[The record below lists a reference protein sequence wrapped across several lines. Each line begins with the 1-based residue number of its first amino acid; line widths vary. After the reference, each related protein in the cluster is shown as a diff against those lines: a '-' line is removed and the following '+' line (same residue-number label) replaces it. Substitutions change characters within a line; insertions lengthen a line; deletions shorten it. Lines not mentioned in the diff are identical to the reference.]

1 MFQALQGLQERLV
14 VDTSEGHP
22 VYLLAVGQH
31 PTYLRL
37 SPSAYYILQQHSAGV
52 SFASMA
58 TAMSQV
64 GASVSAAEVE
74 RAYDKVVDRIRT
86 IERHAKPS
94 GADFLW
100 RWTLL
105 PEALVVRLAARL
117 SSAFHRP
124 VACCLLAGMVAAT
137 AVASRHVFSF
147 QVTPVGFL
155 WSYVL
160 FLGSLLMH
168 ELGHASACARYGARP
183 SGIGVTIYL
192 IFPAFYSDVS
202 AAWALKRW
210 QRVVVDLGGI
220 FFQLVVGAGYA
231 IAYTVSGWEPLRV
244 ALMMI
249 VASCFVSLN
258 PIFKFD
264 GYWVVADAL
273 GVTNLSQQPYR
284 IVRYLY
290 DRLRGRQVQALPW
303 SLCVT
308 AVMALYLPLSVGVWG
323 YFLWTVLPKVWQR
336 ILGYPSVV
344 RALMQDLRHPSTA
357 LDTGR
362 LYAFLS
368 STFMVIVVLLVV
380 WRLLML
386 LRTSCRSTG
395 LRTRQRRWG
404 LSATRCPDEG

>member
-1 MFQALQGLQERLV
+1 MVQAWQGLQERLI

-37 SPSAYYILQQHSAGV
+37 SPSAYYILQQHSAGA

-58 TAMSQV
+58 ATMSQA
-64 GASVSAAEVE
+64 GTSVSAAEVE
-74 RAYDKVVDRIRT
+74 RAYDTVVDRIRT
-86 IERHAKPS
+86 IERNAKPS

-100 RWTLL
+100 RWTLV
-105 PEALVVRLAARL
+105 PASLVVRLAAWL
-117 SSAFHRP
+117 SLAFHRP
-124 VACCLLAGMVAAT
+124 VACCLLAGIGAAA
-137 AVASRHVFSF
+137 AVAPRHVFSF
-147 QVTPVGFL
+147 QITPAGFL

-168 ELGHASACARYGARP
+168 ELGHASACTRYGARP

-192 IFPAFYSDVS
+192 IFPALYSDVS
-202 AAWALKRW
+202 AVWALKRW
-210 QRVVVDLGGI
+210 QRVVVDLGGT
-220 FFQLVVGAGYA
+220 FFQLVVGAAYA
-231 IAYTVSGWEPLRV
+231 LTYTLSGWEPLRV

-249 VASCFVSLN
+249 AASCFLSLN

-284 IVRYLY
+284 IVRHLY
-290 DRLRGRQVQALPW
+290 ARLCGRQVQPLPW
-303 SLCVT
+303 SSCVT
-308 AVMALYLPLSVGVWG
+308 AILVLYVPLSFGVWG
-323 YFLWTVLPKVWQR
+323 YFLWTVLPMVWQR
-336 ILGYPSVV
+336 MLGYPSVV
-344 RALMQDLRHPSTA
+344 RALLQDLLHPSTT

-368 STFMVIVVLLVV
+368 STFIVIVVLLVV

-386 LRTSCRSTG
+386 LRASCRSTG
-395 LRTRQRRWG
+395 LRTR
-404 LSATRCPDEG
+404 

>member
-37 SPSAYYILQQHSAGV
+37 SPSAYYILQQHSAGA
-52 SFASMA
+52 SF
-58 TAMSQV
+58 TAMAATMSQ
-64 GASVSAAEVE
+64 GGTLVSAAEVE
-74 RAYDKVVDRIRT
+74 RAYDTVVERICT
-86 IERHAKPS
+86 IERNAKPI

-105 PEALVVRLAARL
+105 PEALVVRLAAWL
-117 SSAFHRP
+117 CLAFRRP
-124 VACCLLAGMVAAT
+124 VACCLLAGIVAAT
-137 AVASRHVFSF
+137 AVAPRHVFSF
-147 QVTPVGFL
+147 QVTPTGFL

-160 FLGSLLMH
+160 FLGSLLLH

-210 QRVVVDLGGI
+210 QRVVVDLGGA
-220 FFQLVVGAGYA
+220 FFQLVVGAAYA
-231 IAYTVSGWEPLRV
+231 LTYTLSGWEPLRV

-249 VASCFVSLN
+249 AASCFLSLN

-284 IVRYLY
+284 LVRHLY
-290 DRLRGRQVQALPW
+290 ARLRGRQVQPLPW
-303 SLCVT
+303 SSCITTVL
-308 AVMALYLPLSVGVWG
+308 ALYLPLSFGVWG
-323 YFLWTVLPKVWQR
+323 YFLWTVLPTVWQR
-336 ILGYPSVV
+336 MLGYPSAV
-344 RALMQDLRHPSTA
+344 RALMQDLLHPSTA
-357 LDTGR
+357 LDIGR

-368 STFMVIVVLLVV
+368 STFIVIVVLLVV

-386 LRTSCRSTG
+386 LRASCRSTG
-395 LRTRQRRWG
+395 LRTR
-404 LSATRCPDEG
+404 

>member
-1 MFQALQGLQERLV
+1 MVQAWQGLQERLV

-37 SPSAYYILQQHSAGV
+37 SPSAYSILQQHSAGV
-52 SFASMA
+52 SFAAMA
-58 TAMSQV
+58 ATMSQA
-64 GASVSAAEVE
+64 GTSVSAAEVE
-74 RAYDKVVDRIRT
+74 RAYDTVVDRLHT
-86 IERHAKPS
+86 IERNAKPI

-100 RWTLL
+100 HWTLV
-105 PEALVVRLAARL
+105 PASLVVRLAAWLSLAFRRL
-117 SSAFHRP
+117 
-124 VACCLLAGMVAAT
+124 VVGCLLAGIVAAT
-137 AVASRHVFSF
+137 AVAPRHVFSF
-147 QVTPVGFL
+147 QVTPAGFL
-155 WSYVL
+155 WGYVL

-202 AAWALKRW
+202 AAWTLQRW
-210 QRVVVDLGGI
+210 QRVVVDLGGT
-220 FFQLVVGAGYA
+220 FFQLVVGAAYA
-231 IAYTVSGWEPLRV
+231 LTYTVSGWEPLRV

-249 VASCFVSLN
+249 AASCFLSLN

-284 IVRYLY
+284 IVRHLY
-290 DRLRGRQVQALPW
+290 ARLCGRQVQPLPW
-303 SLCVT
+303 SSGVT
-308 AVMALYLPLSVGVWG
+308 AVLVLYVPLSVGVWG
-323 YFLWTVLPKVWQR
+323 YFLWTVLPMVWQR

-344 RALMQDLRHPSTA
+344 RALLQDLLHPSTT

-368 STFMVIVVLLVV
+368 STFIVIVVLLVV

-386 LRTSCRSTG
+386 LRASCRSTG
-395 LRTRQRRWG
+395 LRTR
-404 LSATRCPDEG
+404 